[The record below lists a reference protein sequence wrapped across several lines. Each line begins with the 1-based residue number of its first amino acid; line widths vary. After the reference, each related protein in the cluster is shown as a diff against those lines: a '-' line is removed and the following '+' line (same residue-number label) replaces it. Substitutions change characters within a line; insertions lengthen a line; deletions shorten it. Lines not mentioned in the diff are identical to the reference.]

1 MVRRASYIGYRRAY
15 ILAINRY
22 KSTNTSAAA
31 GTNAQIMPEEPIYR
45 LYMGDLIGL
54 EHAALE
60 AAYTSS
66 IRP

>member
-1 MVRRASYIGYRRAY
+1 M
-15 ILAINRY
+15 AINRY